1 MPDDDIDSYWD
12 GLRPRR
18 ESEAPAE
25 PVRWT
30 GPSRVTVTPFEDSI
44 PFIADPHPR
53 DPPIQQASRPP
64 PYGLIDRHNPDA
76 GLGTIR
82 SLRQNLHARARE
94 RSTQSQ
100 AQAVTGVNPDPDQ
113 GLRREVEAV
122 LALRE
127 SEAIRPERRR
137 PSDTWAEFEP
147 LSTREQRIRNHAYM
161 DGLRSREEPN
171 GSSTL
176 NRLMASFAA
185 LGITGS
191 VGQERLSNGNR
202 AVWFL
207 IEPVPN
213 EVPHFRIGT
222 RVTQHG
228 GLEVT
233 VEFPEE

>member
-18 ESEAPAE
+18 EPTTTPAE
-25 PVRWT
+25 RIERAS
-30 GPSRVTVTPFEDSI
+30 PSRVSVIPFEETIS
-44 PFIADPHPR
+44 FIVDPQLV
-53 DPPIQQASRPP
+53 DPPLQQAGRP
-64 PYGLIDRHNPDA
+64 PYGIIDRHNSDA
-76 GLGTIR
+76 GLGNIR
-82 SLRQNLHARARE
+82 SLRQTLHARARE

-100 AQAVTGVNPDPDQ
+100 AQAVTGVDPDQ

-222 RVTQHG
+222 RVTQYG